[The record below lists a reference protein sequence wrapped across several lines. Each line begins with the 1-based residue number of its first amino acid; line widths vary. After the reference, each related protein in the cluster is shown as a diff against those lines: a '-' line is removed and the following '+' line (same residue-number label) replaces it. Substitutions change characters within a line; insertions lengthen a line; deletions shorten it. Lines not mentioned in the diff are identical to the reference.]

1 MCLETHK
8 IPHGSVDFTLVYV
21 LCFFL
26 FIQSSLCCFFL
37 LGSCCS
43 FLFFF
48 RNVSCFFPRYV
59 RGGEGD
65 ATKRRFSLVFCR
77 CSVFP
82 LVFLGFFP
90 PGGVKIP
97 QVLVG
102 NSRSTSEIFTS
113 TCRVPPRIW
122 LILSFGWFLF
132 FSLFFLFLL
141 RLFFRQGG
149 GLRV

>member
-1 MCLETHK
+1 MAVSILLLSMSCA
-8 IPHGSVDFTLVYV
+8 
-21 LCFFL
+21 
-26 FIQSSLCCFFL
+26 SS
-37 LGSCCS
+37 CS
-43 FLFFF
+43 FKVHSVVFSCWARVVLSCFFF
-48 RNVSCFFPRYV
+48 RNVSCFFRDMF
-59 RGGEGD
+59 GGEGD

-102 NSRSTSEIFTS
+102 NSRSTSGIFTS

-149 GLRV
+149 GS

>member
-48 RNVSCFFPRYV
+48 RNVSCFFRDMF
-59 RGGEGD
+59 GGEGD

-102 NSRSTSEIFTS
+102 NSRSTSGIFTS